1 MSDDYLTE
9 FPEMCL
15 FIDSE
20 GTCVQNAQNEGEFG
34 IFSYLVPLF
43 YLWANKIVIEKDGML
58 EILIGFYKP
67 VSPDTGK

>member
-34 IFSYLVPLF
+34 IFSYGQ
-43 YLWANKIVIEKDGML
+43 NKIVIEKDGML